1 MVPSIFF
8 WPRANHALT
17 EPAATSLLRAASGGL
32 RDRRPANCVA
42 SAGPLRCLP
51 PGLTLTEV
59 LVVIAILALLMGL
72 LLPAVQEVRESA
84 RLSECGNN
92 LKQMGV
98 GAAAFEAAHGGIVPG
113 ATGYFGLTTVQI
125 LLPYMGMHV
134 GDLDLGAGVHVQYLN
149 EWHVH
154 TLNPNIVP
162 GDYPPYKRN
171 RALVHA
177 GPQPSFWNCPSR
189 GGNRRCDRVNHHLET
204 GNTCDYG
211 AVVSAQGI
219 GMYAMLVNCQEPLP
233 TNQNGQSAKLHAGSS
248 VNCGWQNWHLADRK
262 GWNILT
268 LARGPRLE
276 VETRGQA
283 HASGLPSIVYPPG
296 SFKNQIITN
305 HMGTVPP
312 LKDPLRN
319 WSPRHQSDD
328 VTDGLSQTA
337 MLTERQIPSNHLGFY
352 SWANEVYCAGTINQP
367 ACRFFPGVPR
377 DGPPWPGAN
386 NSGYGYGGANVQ
398 AIFHPRVGIARSN
411 TDSAPFLP
419 GSNHPEVVMTLM
431 GDGAV
436 RGISKAIDG
445 NILYRLGHM
454 SDGQIL
460 ETF

>member
-1 MVPSIFF
+1 MP
-8 WPRANHALT
+8 
-17 EPAATSLLRAASGGL
+17 EPAAPSVPRAASGGG
-32 RDRRPANCVA
+32 RDRRSANSAA
-42 SAGPLRCLP
+42 SAGPLGCLPPGLSLP

-59 LVVIAILALLMGL
+59 LVVIAILGLLMGL
-72 LLPAVQEVRESA
+72 LLPAVQGVRESA
-84 RLSECGNN
+84 RLAQCSNN

-98 GAAAFEAAHGGIVPG
+98 AAEDFQSAHGGIVPG
-113 ATGYFGLTTVQI
+113 ATGYFGLTTIQI

-149 EWHVH
+149 EWNMH

-171 RALVHA
+171 RDLVHA

-189 GGNRRCDRVNHHLET
+189 GGNRRCDRVNFHLET

-211 AVVSAQGI
+211 AVVSAQG
-219 GMYAMLVNCQEPLP
+219 GGDMYALLSICQEPQIG
-233 TNQNGQSAKLHAGSS
+233 NQNGVARCNHG
-248 VNCGWQNWHLADRK
+248 NWHLAGGK
-262 GWNILT
+262 GWNMLT

-276 VETRGQA
+276 VETTGQR
-283 HASGLPSIVYPPG
+283 VYPPG
-296 SFKNQIITN
+296 VSFKNQIITN

-312 LKDPLRN
+312 LKDPLRG
-319 WSPRHQSDD
+319 WSPRHTADD

-352 SWANEVYCAGTINQP
+352 SAAVEVYCRGTFNTP
-367 ACRFFPGVPR
+367 ACRFHPGVPR

-386 NSGYGYGGANVQ
+386 NSGYVFGTGNVQ

-454 SDGQIL
+454 SDGQVL
-460 ETF
+460 DEF